1 MITSTDNTQPTDGN
15 LYSARRSDL
24 NYISKKVD
32 DTANGYIKFLKGIQG
47 GQTFREGF
55 LGEGASLY
63 PINAFSLSGRISL
76 LILEMFSVIL
86 TTSVIIA

>member
-1 MITSTDNTQPTDGN
+1 MITSTDNTQPTDSN

-32 DTANGYIKFLKGIQG
+32 DTANGYIRFLKGIQG

-63 PINAFSLSGRISL
+63 PINGRWKFEVDDLFVRVLS
-76 LILEMFSVIL
+76 
-86 TTSVIIA
+86 